1 MIVVSDTSPIT
12 NLAAIGQLDLL
23 RHLYSSIVI
32 PEAVYNEMVSAGK
45 PVPGAI
51 EVQTLSWIQ
60 VQTIDDAQRVAAL
73 QASQDNIDL
82 GEAEAIAL
90 ALELNAE
97 LLLMDERRGR
107 ALAQNCG
114 LNVTGLLGV
123 LLQAKHKGLISL
135 VRPVVDELIEEADFR
150 LSNQLYQSILQT
162 ANEIGDELKK

>member
-23 RHLYSSIVI
+23 SHLYGRIVI
-32 PEAVYNEMVSAGK
+32 PEAVYDEMVAAGK

-60 VQTIDDAQRVAAL
+60 VQNIDDVQRVAAL
-73 QASQDNIDL
+73 QSSQNNIDL
-82 GEAEAIAL
+82 GEAEAITL

-107 ALAQNCG
+107 ALAQSCG

-123 LLQAKHKGLISL
+123 LLQAKRKGLISL
-135 VRPVVDELIEEADFR
+135 VKPLVDELVEKADFR
-150 LSNQLYQSILQT
+150 LSEQLYLSILQA
-162 ANEIGDELKK
+162 ANEIEDG

>member
-12 NLAAIGQLDLL
+12 NLAAVGQLDLL
-23 RHLYSSIVI
+23 RHLYGSIVI
-32 PEAVYNEMVSAGK
+32 PEAVYNEMVAAGK

-60 VQTIDDAQRVAAL
+60 VQNVNDIQRVAAL
-73 QASQDNIDL
+73 QSTQDNIDL
-82 GEAEAIAL
+82 GEAEAITL
-90 ALELNAE
+90 ALELDAE

-123 LLQAKHKGLISL
+123 LLQAKRKSLISL
-135 VRPVVDELIEEADFR
+135 VKPVIDELIEKADFR
-150 LSNQLYQSILQT
+150 LNNQLYLTVLES
-162 ANEIGDELKK
+162 AGESE

>member
-23 RHLYSSIVI
+23 RHLYGSIVI
-32 PEAVYNEMVSAGK
+32 PEAVYNEMVAAGK

-60 VQTIDDAQRVAAL
+60 VQNIDDTQRVVAL

-123 LLQAKHKGLISL
+123 LLQAKRKGLISL
-135 VRPVVDELIEEADFR
+135 VKPVIDELIEIADFR
-150 LSNQLYQSILQT
+150 LNNQLYMTVLESVG
-162 ANEIGDELKK
+162 ESE